1 MTRKFAQDDG
11 FALIIT
17 VILLSAVLGLMI
29 VSVSSITHASRT
41 AVLEEVFKAESA
53 WSAESC
59 AKLVL
64 LRLANAINF
73 SGNAEWAIG
82 GHFCKVG
89 GVNLAANQTL
99 NFTVEVEIEKV
110 VSEYKVDA
118 RLDPFQI
125 INIIQTY

>member
-17 VILLSAVLGLMI
+17 VVLLSAVLGLMI
-29 VSVSSITHASRT
+29 VSVSSIAHASRT

-53 WSAESC
+53 WSTESC

-64 LRLANAINF
+64 LRLANARNF
-73 SGNAEWAIG
+73 SGNTEWAIG
-82 GHFCKVG
+82 EHLCKVSEVI
-89 GVNLAANQTL
+89 VNGNQVV
-99 NFTVEVEIEKV
+99 NFTVGVEIEKV
-110 VSEYKVDA
+110 ASEYKVDA

>member
-17 VILLSAVLGLMI
+17 VTLLSAVLGLI
-29 VSVSSITHASRT
+29 IISVSSITNASRT

-53 WSAESC
+53 RAADSC

-64 LRLANAINF
+64 LRLANAKNF

-82 GHFCKVG
+82 EHSCKVSD
-89 GVNLAANQTL
+89 VITHANYVV
-99 NFTVEVEIEKV
+99 NFTVKVEIEKI
-110 VSEYKVDA
+110 VSEYRVEA
-118 RLDPFQI
+118 RLEPFQV